1 MSKKKQKAKKS
12 KKKKYAKI
20 PSSLKS
26 PDNSKQK
33 EKEKN
38 IFPKTLPSPYQSER
52 MHRAIGRLMDQHD
65 FKSSKEAEQFVQN
78 QIMGKSVEEVQALTD
93 FEPSEEAQELA
104 YKAMDT
110 ENPDEALELADRA
123 LQLDPD
129 CIDALMIKVEFTAR
143 SIPDVIDSLKK
154 IIARAEQK
162 LGRQYF
168 EENKG
173 HFWGLVETRPYMRAQ
188 EFLTTSLK
196 VAGQLKEAIKQAEQ
210 MLELNP
216 NDNQG
221 IRDSLLGMYLETG
234 NLKGARKL
242 IKKYP
247 NQIMATF
254 LWGQVLERYLSGKL
268 GQAAGLY
275 REANSKNPHV
285 FDYLIGRK
293 KYPLKYK
300 QYYYTPGEES
310 EAIQCAEEI
319 GPAWQKHPEAIKW
332 LMSLR

>member
-1 MSKKKQKAKKS
+1 MSKKKQKSKKS

-20 PSSLKS
+20 PSSLKP
-26 PDNSKQK
+26 PDNSRRK
-33 EKEKN
+33 EKEKDV
-38 IFPKTLPSPYQSER
+38 FPKTLPSPYQSER

-65 FKSSKEAEQFVQN
+65 FKSSKEAEQFIQN
-78 QIMGKSVEEVQALTD
+78 QIMGKSVEEIQALTV
-93 FEPSEEAQELA
+93 FEPPEEAQELA
-104 YKAMDT
+104 YKAMEA
-110 ENPDEALELADRA
+110 ENPDEALELADEA

-162 LGRQYF
+162 LGRKYF

-196 VAGQLKEAIKQAEQ
+196 AAGHLKEAIKQAEQ

-234 NLKGARKL
+234 NLKGARNL
-242 IKKYP
+242 IKRYP
-247 NQIMATF
+247 NEIMATF
-254 LWGQVLERYLSGKL
+254 LWGQVLERYLSGEVEE
-268 GQAAGLY
+268 AAKFY
-275 REANSKNPHV
+275 KKASSKNPHV

-293 KYPLKYK
+293 KYPLKYE
-300 QYYYTPGEES
+300 QYYYAPGDES
-310 EAIQCAEEI
+310 EAIQCFKEI
-319 GPAWQKHPEAIKW
+319 GPAWKKHPEAIKW
-332 LMSLR
+332 LKSLD